1 MPCMPYMV
9 PIEGN
14 PNCRTKVWQQFFGFN
29 AGGTADS
36 MRYPSRN
43 TVMYSGL
50 FLSRFTWR

>member
-14 PNCRTKVWQQFFGFN
+14 PNCRTKVWQQFLGFN